1 MSRWASFPWRIMLS
15 NNQNNKKKHEIS
27 AQKVTCAKR
36 RRRRWMG
43 MSRDRSQPC
52 CSCLVVF
59 QRFESLAKKNDNK
72 FEQIRSPRVRSHH
85 VLVRSLSLSFPV
97 CLSVSAQMMMC
108 DVMGIAQQVETL
120 LNKRTIFATLLRV
133 LLPVV
138 WACAFRFG
146 GRKVFITCWKIIWPI
161 TSKRPLKIHEHYN
174 LFETFTART

>member
-36 RRRRWMG
+36 RRRRRWMG
-43 MSRDRSQPC
+43 MNRDRSQPC

-85 VLVRSLSLSFPV
+85 VLVRSLSLFSY
-97 CLSVSAQMMMC
+97 VSLC
-108 DVMGIAQQVETL
+108 VGTDDDVWCMGIAQQVETL